1 MDITVNFSVYITLPS
16 IALLLFAFR
25 LIQMLRWL
33 CLLSLSLP
41 VLFWFGHVIRRDDPS
56 PALQSTG
63 LKGYVRI
70 APGRTNQVRGNA
82 GGPGTLVEPWMYGT
96 PYILPKDLHLHVFPV
111 FRCTRTH
118 RNFLIVCHFPNSSW
132 TCTAAS
138 VPWSPARVTCSEQV
152 LEKMSTRSNV

>member
-1 MDITVNFSVYITLPS
+1 MTSHS
-16 IALLLFAFR
+16 IALLLFTPR

-33 CLLSLSLP
+33 CLVSLSLP

-82 GGPGTLVEPWMYGT
+82 GGPGTLDDVWAP
-96 PYILPKDLHLHVFPV
+96 LHKVLHLNAFPV
-111 FRCTRTH
+111 FRCK
-118 RNFLIVCHFPNSSW
+118 RNYRNCLIVCNFPRSSW
-132 TCTAAS
+132 PCTAAS
-138 VPWSPARVTCSEQV
+138 VPWSPARVTCSEQAS
-152 LEKMSTRSNV
+152 EKMSTRSNV